1 MLGLAGAILMVTA
14 DTKEVEATSGISYK
28 SEAVSCLSFQA
39 AGDQWLEEADIELTR
54 IRKEQEIEEELAR
67 QKAEQAEKK
76 RKEEE
81 ERKAYEEEER
91 AAQEAKEAEEQ
102 AAAQA
107 AAEALEREETQE
119 AAAEDGAP
127 IENGGWIYEVSAA
140 DYQAL
145 LKIVEAEASGEDAT
159 GRMLVANVVLN
170 RVKMVPI

>member
-102 AAAQA
+102 
-107 AAEALEREETQE
+107 
-119 AAAEDGAP
+119 
-127 IENGGWIYEVSAA
+127 NCN
-140 DYQAL
+140 
-145 LKIVEAEASGEDAT
+145 SG
-159 GRMLVANVVLN
+159 
-170 RVKMVPI
+170 VP